1 MKKIVAV
8 NCSPRRGW
16 NTDLMVRAAAK
27 GAEGAG
33 AEVKI
38 FDLSLLEQYTGCVSC
53 FGCKLAPNEG
63 RCVCLDDLHLILEAI
78 RGADGLILGTPIYLS
93 NISAGMH
100 ALYERLVFQ
109 NTTYQKERTTYRTK
123 RIPVLLVVTSGI
135 AEEKYGDVGYDKML
149 ETYRGILDRSVGP
162 TKVVISGDAMQ
173 VSDYS
178 RFNWTV
184 FDPAEKIR
192 GRKERFPKEL
202 AEAEK
207 AGAALVE

>member
-63 RCVCLDDLHLILEAI
+63 RCVCLDDLHPILEAI
-78 RGADGLILGTPIYLS
+78 RGADGLILGTPIYYLTK
-93 NISAGMH
+93 
-100 ALYERLVFQ
+100 LK
-109 NTTYQKERTTYRTK
+109 QK
-123 RIPVLLVVTSGI
+123 L
-135 AEEKYGDVGYDKML
+135 
-149 ETYRGILDRSVGP
+149 
-162 TKVVISGDAMQ
+162 
-173 VSDYS
+173 
-178 RFNWTV
+178 
-184 FDPAEKIR
+184 
-192 GRKERFPKEL
+192 
-202 AEAEK
+202 
-207 AGAALVE
+207 